1 MSVYVK
7 TRRKFSKNCVI
18 CILISVC
25 HRDKLTGW
33 SAILKKMANPIL
45 NDKLRPGAPRAASSE
60 ARLGI
65 ITNIITNDGRLN
77 SEQIAVIIGISSCTV
92 L

>member
-1 MSVYVK
+1 MYFNQCLSSRQVDRLV
-7 TRRKFSKNCVI
+7 SN
-18 CILISVC
+18 
-25 HRDKLTGW
+25 
-33 SAILKKMANPIL
+33 LKKMANPIL

-65 ITNIITNDGRLN
+65 ITDIITNDCRLN